1 MRIIYLHQ
9 YFKTPDQAG
18 GTRSYEMARR
28 FVKSGHEVHLITSW
42 TESSEHKTWYTQVI
56 DGIQIHW
63 LPVKYS
69 NKMGFLARLR
79 AFISFAVGA
88 ALRASKLKADVV
100 FATSTPLTIALPGIY
115 AAYRNNC
122 PLVFEV
128 RDLWPDVP
136 IAMGILKN
144 AWLIRLARLLE
155 KAAYKKSA
163 RVVALSDGMARGV
176 VAAGTSPDKVSV
188 IPNSAD
194 LELFDPDAVL
204 SGEFRSSHP
213 ELPVDPFI
221 LYPGTLGQVNG
232 VKYLVD
238 VACALR
244 EKKANVSFVII
255 GDGAERES
263 IKTYAATR
271 NVLNGNFFMYDPIS
285 KRNLVHAFKDASM
298 VISTVIDNVAL
309 EANSANKIFD
319 GMAAGKSLAIN
330 HSGWQKNLIEDY
342 KLGLV
347 LSRNAQFAADQI
359 IDFFADSV
367 QVREC
372 GRRARAVAESQFSR
386 DDLAGRLEQTII
398 DAVYASGNKKN
409 A

>member
-28 FVKSGHEVHLITSW
+28 LVKSGHEVHLITSW
-42 TESSEHKTWYTQVI
+42 TEDSEHKTWYTQVV

-115 AAYRNNC
+115 AAYRSNC

-144 AWLIRLARLLE
+144 TWLIRVAQVLE
-155 KAAYKKSA
+155 KTAYRKSA
-163 RVVALSDGMARGV
+163 HVVALSEGMARGV
-176 VAAGTSPDKVSV
+176 IATGTPPGKVSV

-194 LELFDPDAVL
+194 LDLFDPETIL
-204 SGEFRSSHP
+204 SGEFRAGHP
-213 ELPVDPFI
+213 ELPVGPFI

-244 EKKANVSFVII
+244 GKGADVSFVII

-263 IKTYAATR
+263 IKTYAATK
-271 NVLNGNFFMYDPIS
+271 NVLNNNFFMYDPIP
-285 KRNLVHAFKDASM
+285 KKKLVHAFKDASM
-298 VISTVIDNVAL
+298 VISTVIDNAAL

-330 HSGWQKNLIEDY
+330 HAGWQKDLIESY
-342 KLGLV
+342 NLGLA
-347 LSRNAQFAADQI
+347 LPRDAQLAADKI
-359 IDFFADSV
+359 IDFFMDSV
-367 QVREC
+367 QVKEC
-372 GRRARAVAESQFSR
+372 GRRARAVAELKFSR
-386 DDLAGRLEQTII
+386 DDLAGRLERVIA
-398 DAVYASGNKKN
+398 DAVYASGKEKN